1 MALSHE
7 QLGPT
12 MRCQQK
18 SKYETLPGQNFF
30 VHFAMR
36 YPVLRD
42 ERV

>member
-1 MALSHE
+1 MALFHE
-7 QLGPT
+7 QLGHT
-12 MRCQQK
+12 MSEK
-18 SKYETLPGQNFF
+18 SKYKTLPGQNFF